1 MKINELESKILC
13 HNKMSTSTA
22 LQKSRYVMMDNDIDR
37 LQRHYSYTATNLQ
50 EELDKLQVVR
60 GGGQSEN
67 TVIQKQMR

>member
-1 MKINELESKILC
+1 
-13 HNKMSTSTA
+13 MSTSTA